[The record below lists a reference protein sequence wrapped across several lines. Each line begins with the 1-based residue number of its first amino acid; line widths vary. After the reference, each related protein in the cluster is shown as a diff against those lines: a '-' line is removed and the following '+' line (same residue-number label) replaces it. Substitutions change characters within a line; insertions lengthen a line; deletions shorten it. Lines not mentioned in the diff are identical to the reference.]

1 MAGLLLRKGGCLK
14 YYKCDSILLLKL
26 NKTGGGIEKKN
37 QEKTNCDRKS
47 IKTQDSGAKILKIK
61 AN

>member
-26 NKTGGGIEKKN
+26 NKTGGGIGKREPRKN
-37 QEKTNCDRKS
+37 Q
-47 IKTQDSGAKILKIK
+47 L
-61 AN
+61 